1 MIKLSNSFQSNMKVS
16 IISGIYNV
24 SKFLK
29 QWELKD
35 VIDQTFSD
43 WELLLVD
50 DGSTDESGAI
60 CDVFS
65 KKDSR
70 IKVIHKDNGGLG
82 SARNAGLDA
91 AEGEYVWFYDVDDHA
106 ELNLLEYCVKE
117 MDVKQL
123 DLMMFGFR
131 AITPDLNLEE
141 DVHLNECLLEGQQQ
155 LCEHYLDDILFVKHG
170 NGFAWNKFYRRSF
183 LEKHHLRYENQRIQQ
198 DEVFNLKV
206 YPHLER
212 VYLSPKVLYHYYIYG
227 TGNTRSRFIPNRF
240 DIYVSIREHF
250 EELRRQWNISDP
262 RFDDYLNNRFY
273 QCVDQALRYNMFHPI
288 CSWTKGEKK
297 ERMRCVLSQRYALE
311 SIEWKKMNINGIE
324 DKTYFYAYTHH
335 NLMLLSISSKF
346 FNVMRKL
353 KHLFD

>member
-1 MIKLSNSFQSNMKVS
+1 MKVS

-29 QWELKD
+29 QWKVKD
-35 VIDQTFSD
+35 IIDQTYTD
-43 WELLLVD
+43 WELILVD

-60 CDVFS
+60 CDDLAQS
-65 KKDSR
+65 DRR
-70 IKVIHKDNGGLG
+70 IKVIHKENGGLG

-117 MDVKQL
+117 MDAQQL

-141 DVHLNECLLEGQQQ
+141 DVHLNESLLDGQQQ
-155 LCEHYLDDILFVKHG
+155 LCEHYLDDILFVKYG

-212 VYLSPKVLYHYYIYG
+212 VYLSHKVLYHYYIYEK
-227 TGNTRSRFIPNRF
+227 GNTRSRFIPDRF
-240 DIYVSIREHF
+240 DIYKSVRQHF
-250 EELRRQWNISDP
+250 EDLKIFWGLDDGRL
-262 RFDDYLNNRFY
+262 DDYLNRRFY
-273 QCVDQALRYNMFHPI
+273 DSVMQCFKFNLTHPDCKWTTDQKRAEMKRINSDALTQQAYA
-288 CSWTKGEKK
+288 WAEKNHNGF
-297 ERMRCVLSQRYALE
+297 EQRIFRKACQQE
-311 SIEWKKMNINGIE
+311 SLFKIKVYSKLFNIL
-324 DKTYFYAYTHH
+324 H
-335 NLMLLSISSKF
+335 SIR
-346 FNVMRKL
+346 RKL
-353 KHLFD
+353 K

>member
-1 MIKLSNSFQSNMKVS
+1 MKVS

-29 QWELKD
+29 QWGLKD
-35 VIDQTFSD
+35 IIDQSFKD

-50 DGSTDESGAI
+50 DGSTDDSWAI
-60 CDVFS
+60 CDEFAIT
-65 KKDSR
+65 DSR
-70 IKVIHKDNGGLG
+70 IKVIHKENGGLG

-117 MDVKQL
+117 MDAQQL

-141 DVHLNECLLEGQQQ
+141 DVHLNECLLDGQQQ
-155 LCEHYLDDILFVKHG
+155 LCEHYLDDILFVKYG

-206 YPHLER
+206 YPYLER
-212 VYLSPKVLYHYYIYG
+212 VYLSPKVFYHYYIYG

-250 EELRRQWNISDP
+250 EELRRQWNITNS
-262 RFDDYLNNRFY
+262 RFEDYLQDRFY
-273 QCVDQALRYNMFHPI
+273 QSVDQTLRFNIFHPN
-288 CSWTKGEKK
+288 CPWTKEEKEAEMK
-297 ERMRCVLSQRYALE
+297 RVLNHPYAME
-311 SIEWKKMNINGIE
+311 SIEWKKKNMKGIE
-324 DKTYFYAYTHH
+324 DKVYFYAYTHF
-335 NLMLLSISSKF
+335 NLALLSISSKS
-346 FNVMRKL
+346 FNCMRKL
-353 KHLFD
+353 KHHFN

>member
-1 MIKLSNSFQSNMKVS
+1 MKVS

-35 VIDQTFSD
+35 IIDQSFKD

-50 DGSTDESGAI
+50 DGSTDDSGFI
-60 CDVFS
+60 CDEYA

-70 IKVIHKDNGGLG
+70 IKVIHKENGGLG

-106 ELNLLEYCVKE
+106 ELNLLEYCVNE
-117 MDVKQL
+117 MDAKNL

-141 DVHLNECLLEGQQQ
+141 DVHLNESLLDGQQQ

-170 NGFAWNKFYRRSF
+170 NGFAWNKLYRRSF

-227 TGNTRSRFIPNRF
+227 SGNTRSRFIPNRF

-250 EELRRQWNISDP
+250 EELKRQWNISDP
-262 RFDDYLNNRFY
+262 RFDDYLNDRFY
-273 QCVDQALRYNMFHPI
+273 QSVNQTLRFNMFHPN
-288 CSWTKGEKK
+288 CPWTKEEKK
-297 ERMRCVLSQRYALE
+297 DEMNRVMEHPYTLD
-311 SIEWKKMNINGIE
+311 SIKWKQCAGINIEEKIYL
-324 DKTYFYAYTHH
+324 KTYKGRDITE
-335 NLMLLSISSKF
+335 LSIIAKF
-346 FNVMRKL
+346 FNILHTIRRKL
-353 KHLFD
+353 K

>member
-1 MIKLSNSFQSNMKVS
+1 MKVS

-24 SKFLK
+24 SKFLR

-35 VIDQTFSD
+35 VINQTFGD

-50 DGSTDESGAI
+50 DGSTDDSGVI
-60 CDVFS
+60 CDEFA

-70 IKVIHKDNGGLG
+70 IKVIHKENGGLG

-117 MDVKQL
+117 MDAKQL

-131 AITPDLNLEE
+131 AITPDFNIEE

-183 LEKHHLRYENQRIQQ
+183 LERHHLRFENQRIQQ
-198 DEVFNLKV
+198 DEVFNLKI

-227 TGNTRSRFIPNRF
+227 AGNTRSRFIPNRF
-240 DIYVSIREHF
+240 EIYVNIRDHF
-250 EELRRQWNISDP
+250 EELRRQWNINEP
-262 RFDDYLNNRFY
+262 RFDGYLQDRFY
-273 QCVDQALRYNMFHPI
+273 QSVDQSLRFNMFHPN
-288 CSWTKGEKK
+288 CPWKKEEKK
-297 ERMRCVLSQRYALE
+297 EEMERVMKHKYTIEAIRWKQIVGMR
-311 SIEWKKMNINGIE
+311 IE
-324 DKTYFYAYTHH
+324 DKLYLHAYKCR
-335 NLMLLSISSKF
+335 NEIELKLLCKS
-346 FNVMRKL
+346 
-353 KHLFD
+353 FDILRRIKNTI